1 MLGSAAFEDGGEF
14 GDFLAHH
21 LSGLELDGGA
31 LGDDEAAA
39 GLVGVAAHAGFGEA
53 DFEDAEVTQFDGVA
67 LGEGVGDMVEGALDD
82 IEYLM
87 LNQIGFAADA
97 HDEFA
102 FRKGGHIAHLV
113 KRNYP

>member
-1 MLGSAAFEDGGEF
+1 
-14 GDFLAHH
+14 
-21 LSGLELDGGA
+21 
-31 LGDDEAAA
+31 
-39 GLVGVAAHAGFGEA
+39 
-53 DFEDAEVTQFDGVA
+53 
-67 LGEGVGDMVEGALDD
+67 LDD